1 MRYRVEAIIN
11 DDRDEGDMGL
21 YIEGVLEGQFKGRVE
36 DCSVYAVML

>member
-1 MRYRVEAIIN
+1 MRYRIEAIIN

-21 YIEGVLEGQFKGRVE
+21 FIEGVLEGQFNGRVE